1 MPLPILEVLQVD
13 DDVFVPVR
21 ARVLMPEAQQV
32 QQLVQDSVNGCN
44 LAQDQTS
51 WPYFGVKLSC
61 VCLKFAYRKKSN
73 DLY

>member
-21 ARVLMPEAQQV
+21 ARVLMPEAQQM

-44 LAQDQTS
+44 LAQEQTV
-51 WPYFGVKLSC
+51 FIM
-61 VCLKFAYRKKSN
+61 
-73 DLY
+73 

>member
-44 LAQDQTS
+44 LAQDQTI
-51 WPYFGVKLSC
+51 LIM
-61 VCLKFAYRKKSN
+61 
-73 DLY
+73 

>member
-44 LAQDQTS
+44 LAQDQTIFIIEKKEDVENK
-51 WPYFGVKLSC
+51 FGNFCS
-61 VCLKFAYRKKSN
+61 FG
-73 DLY
+73 